1 MTKFIISFIVIWES
15 HMHQLE
21 TKEIKRKFARIPK
34 SAAGDVS
41 QNLLNFAYLSSCF
54 SVIDKI
60 IHV

>member
-41 QNLLNFAYLSSCF
+41 QNLLNFAYLS
-54 SVIDKI
+54 VIDKI